1 MKFYSKPYVKA
12 FYAGNYFARL
22 TAGAVLS
29 IGLLSFP
36 SCSDDDPVEE
46 VGNGISSSQT
56 VLVEEGN
63 MPMAGTITA
72 QYADF
77 VGGNDLS
84 KLVDGNERTMY
95 TTSHN
100 AFSICYEAESPVI
113 VNYYA
118 LTSSTNI
125 ETMDPYTWTLSG
137 SNDAQTWDV
146 LDRQAGQ
153 RFRTRLYTMEYEFN
167 NATAYRYYQ
176 LEIEDNNGGDQT
188 SIGEWILS
196 EGALDPTKPYS
207 IEVGTENM
215 LNPLGRISSEFN
227 DSPVG
232 EKIDKLV
239 DGNASTNFVTSHNK
253 FYIQWNQLD
262 NIKTYGTYYTLTAA
276 LGDASTAPRAWKIY
290 SSENG
295 SQWELQDEQT
305 NQTFEGGETKR
316 FSFKENTDYSKTAPS
331 HLYYKLEIED
341 NNGASTTQIAE
352 WTVGYECRNLGDV
365 MYFAEN
371 FTRSDRTP
379 MGVMYQ
385 DLPETTDEF
394 LELIQTIYQKSVV
407 EETDSSKKIYPFIWT
422 GTQTV
427 YWNMVEFTMFAQYEG
442 YEGYKNFWQGKD
454 SLGRL
459 SPEGFA
465 SLGKLEL
472 MNVLEGI
479 VMPRDED
486 GNYVADPMDGY
497 CYPNSIEL
505 SHYDAQTYFMDG
517 KAAFTVCGNWLE
529 REMEESYPR
538 GSKNIAVM
546 KTPVLSAAE
555 EKWKDDPEMLEEIRS
570 IQYSTGPMISGLIPT
585 YSKEKEI
592 AKDFLLYLFKDE
604 NIELTM
610 KYSLALSPYQYTP
623 SQEFLENTTTFHR
636 SQIEIDK
643 TAKYIF
649 DEKLSSKL
657 FYRNDNLNFYPNNV
671 FPVDAM
677 TTPNLSNRQRPSE
690 IWESQLQYVRGQWS
704 SFIAKL

>member
-276 LGDASTAPRAWKIY
+276 LGDVSTAPRAWKIY

-385 DLPETTDEF
+385 DLPETTDEQLAI
-394 LELIQTIYQKSVV
+394 LENPEIEPDATAYGSDKYWNPREVTLYPFGEPQPADVNQHMIGNCCALAVLASYAYLYPDFIENIIHENPDGTYTVDMFDPKGQAIKVGIKPTFVHPEEWRENPTYNWGVSGKHDVVTWSNILEKAMMKWQYVFKINENMEGIY
-407 EETDSSKKIYPFIWT
+407 TDRVHPLFSGTGEGFNIYPCNGINITPEQVKCAVLDALKQGMIVTGGFSQNGIPAPDGSGSTISAHEWTMMVSANVHALFAMRNPWGSNGDDAADGVLNIFAESGMIPTMDIRIMPPGFAGQFGSGRTTPYDVPKFAPSPLVRVNKSWT
-422 GTQTV
+422 GKIQRAT
-427 YWNMVEFTMFAQYEG
+427 
-442 YEGYKNFWQGKD
+442 GKVV
-454 SLGRL
+454 
-459 SPEGFA
+459 
-465 SLGKLEL
+465 K
-472 MNVLEGI
+472 
-479 VMPRDED
+479 
-486 GNYVADPMDGY
+486 
-497 CYPNSIEL
+497 
-505 SHYDAQTYFMDG
+505 
-517 KAAFTVCGNWLE
+517 
-529 REMEESYPR
+529 
-538 GSKNIAVM
+538 
-546 KTPVLSAAE
+546 
-555 EKWKDDPEMLEEIRS
+555 
-570 IQYSTGPMISGLIPT
+570 
-585 YSKEKEI
+585 
-592 AKDFLLYLFKDE
+592 
-604 NIELTM
+604 
-610 KYSLALSPYQYTP
+610 
-623 SQEFLENTTTFHR
+623 
-636 SQIEIDK
+636 
-643 TAKYIF
+643 
-649 DEKLSSKL
+649 
-657 FYRNDNLNFYPNNV
+657 
-671 FPVDAM
+671 
-677 TTPNLSNRQRPSE
+677 
-690 IWESQLQYVRGQWS
+690 
-704 SFIAKL
+704 